1 MSETA
6 GARAGGSGG
15 RRSLGP
21 ETWIWCCATLA
32 VAIAFGWLGSLGWPG
47 EPSGCLTR
55 FVCFCE
61 AVQPGVARQPWN
73 TWSNLPAIALAGWV
87 SWQVSAI
94 RRDAARQADD
104 RLTRVA
110 GVGGVFAA
118 MLWFQGVGSL
128 FFHGAL
134 TRWSAVLDA
143 LSVFFVAGVLL
154 VTNLLRL
161 GWLGWGGYWKALLS
175 VLGLG
180 LIYRLYVIP
189 MTAPAVLVF
198 GIGVAA
204 TEVAC
209 ARKRRREGAV
219 RARVDGFGTG
229 SGSSCSACWPL
240 RCRSRPACLF
250 ARRRWESRATRSG
263 MSPARWRATSSGSMP
278 GCSSPCLRQP
288 RCRQALLAP
297 FPATCDI
304 QSP

>member
-6 GARAGGSGG
+6 DARAGGSGD

-21 ETWIWCCATLA
+21 ETWIWCGATLA

-47 EPSGCLTR
+47 EPSGCFTR

-94 RRDAARQADD
+94 RGDAARQADD
-104 RLTRVA
+104 RLMRVA

-118 MLWFQGVGSL
+118 MLWLQGVGSL

-134 TRWSAVLDA
+134 THWSAVLDA

-161 GWLGWGGYWKALLS
+161 GWLGCGGYWKALLS

-180 LIYRLYVIP
+180 LLYRLYVIP
-189 MTAPAVLVF
+189 MTAPAVLVL

-219 RARVDGFGTG
+219 RGESRWFRYGLWVFVLGVLAFAMSLTTGMPLCSEEGGIPGHALWHVTSAVASYFFWLNARVQL
-229 SGSSCSACWPL
+229 SV
-240 RCRSRPACLF
+240 PA
-250 ARRRWESRATRSG
+250 AAEVSNV
-263 MSPARWRATSSGSMP
+263 
-278 GCSSPCLRQP
+278 
-288 RCRQALLAP
+288 
-297 FPATCDI
+297 
-304 QSP
+304 

>member
-6 GARAGGSGG
+6 EARAGGSGD
-15 RRSLGP
+15 RRGLGP
-21 ETWIWCCATLA
+21 ETWIWCGATLA

-61 AVQPGVARQPWN
+61 AVQSGVARQPWN

-94 RRDAARQADD
+94 RGDAARQADE
-104 RLTRVA
+104 RLMRVA
-110 GVGGVFAA
+110 GVGGVFVA

-134 TRWSAVLDA
+134 THWSAVLDA

-161 GWLGWGGYWKALLS
+161 GWLRWGDYWKALLT

-180 LIYRLYVIP
+180 LLYRLYVIP
-189 MTAPAVLVF
+189 MTAPAVLVL

-209 ARKRRREGAV
+209 ARKRRREGAIRGESRWFRYGLWV
-219 RARVDGFGTG
+219 FVLGVLAFAMSLTTGMPLCSEEVGIPGHALWHVTSAVASYFFWLNARVQL
-229 SGSSCSACWPL
+229 SV
-240 RCRSRPACLF
+240 PA
-250 ARRRWESRATRSG
+250 AAEIAGR
-263 MSPARWRATSSGSMP
+263 
-278 GCSSPCLRQP
+278 
-288 RCRQALLAP
+288 
-297 FPATCDI
+297 
-304 QSP
+304 

>member
-6 GARAGGSGG
+6 DARAGGSGT

-21 ETWIWCCATLA
+21 ETWIWCSATLA
-32 VAIAFGWLGSLGWPG
+32 VAVAFGWLGSLGWPG

-87 SWQVSAI
+87 SWQVPAI
-94 RRDAARQADD
+94 RGNAARQADE
-104 RLTRVA
+104 RLMRVA
-110 GVGGVFAA
+110 GVGSVFAA

-134 TRWSAVLDA
+134 THWSAVLDA

-161 GWLGWGGYWKALLS
+161 GWLGWGGYWKALLF
-175 VLGLG
+175 VVALG

-189 MTAPAVLVF
+189 MTAPAVLVL

-219 RARVDGFGTG
+219 RGESRWFRYGLWVFLLGVLAFAMSLTTGMPLCSDEVGIPGHALWHVTSAVASYCFWLNARVQL
-229 SGSSCSACWPL
+229 SV
-240 RCRSRPACLF
+240 
-250 ARRRWESRATRSG
+250 
-263 MSPARWRATSSGSMP
+263 
-278 GCSSPCLRQP
+278 
-288 RCRQALLAP
+288 
-297 FPATCDI
+297 PATAEA
-304 QSP
+304 SKV